1 VNLTSHSPIARVL
14 LVDDEPMVLASLRET
29 LRHEGHTLV
38 MANSANEALELAR
51 QHTFAVIVSDQQMP
65 EMTGI
70 ELLAEIR
77 KLHPEAAR
85 ILISALPSAAAMIE
99 AVNQAQIFRFILKPW
114 HREELVQAVR
124 EAIARY
130 QRVIHDQ
137 LLLTT
142 TTAMNET
149 LYKLTESLQQRLDE
163 ERKRSK

>member
-1 VNLTSHSPIARVL
+1 
-14 LVDDEPMVLASLRET
+14 
-29 LRHEGHTLV
+29 
-38 MANSANEALELAR
+38 MANSAKEALELAG

-70 ELLAEIR
+70 ELLREMK

-85 ILISALPSAAAMIE
+85 ILISALPSADTMIE
-99 AVNQAQIFRFILKPW
+99 AVNQAQIYRFILKPW

-130 QRVIHDQ
+130 QRLMHDQ

-163 ERKRSK
+163 ERKKSK

>member
-1 VNLTSHSPIARVL
+1 VNPTSHPPIARVL

-29 LRHEGHTLV
+29 LRPEGHTLV
-38 MANSANEALELAR
+38 MANSAKEALELAG

-70 ELLAEIR
+70 ELLREMK
-77 KLHPEAAR
+77 KLHPQAAR
-85 ILISALPSAAAMIE
+85 ILISALPSADAMIE
-99 AVNQAQIFRFILKPW
+99 AVNQAGIFRFILKPW

-130 QRVIHDQ
+130 QRVMHDQ

-142 TTAMNET
+142 TTAMNDT
-149 LYKLTESLQQRLDE
+149 LYKLTESLQQQLDE
-163 ERKRSK
+163 ERKKSK